1 MMETEI
7 KKLYVYKDKPQH
19 LPTDRGPC
27 PFGRVCHHC
36 CQAPLATVTK
46 AIIKRFKVSGNTL
59 PLASNLV
66 KCAAAGAGLNRNIL

>member
-1 MMETEI
+1 MYY
-7 KKLYVYKDKPQH
+7 LLH
-19 LPTDRGPC
+19 LARD
-27 PFGRVCHHC
+27 
-36 CQAPLATVTK
+36 K